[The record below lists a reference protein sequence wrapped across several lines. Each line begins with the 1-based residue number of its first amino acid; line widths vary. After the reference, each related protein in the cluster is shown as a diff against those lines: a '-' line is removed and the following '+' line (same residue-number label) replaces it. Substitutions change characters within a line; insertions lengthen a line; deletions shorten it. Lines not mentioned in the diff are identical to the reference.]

1 MLADVLDVL
10 RCPHC
15 AGSLRHDGTTLRCQ
29 RRHAFD
35 IARQGYVNLL
45 GGVGQGTGDT
55 LPMVQARADFLA
67 AGHYRPLADALAA
80 TIRGIETAD
89 PWPVLLDAGAG
100 TGYYLAAALKARTQS
115 RGLALDLSKS
125 AARRAARSH
134 PRIAAAVWDIWRPLP
149 IVDQTVSVVLDVF
162 APRNGAEFARV
173 LRPDGTV
180 LVATPTDRHLAEIIE
195 LGGMLAVDARK
206 DERLAATF
214 GGTLE
219 LVDRNEVTWP
229 MSLSPAEGELVIRM
243 GPSARHV
250 DESELANRIATLTAP
265 TPVTASVVLSRY
277 RRSG

>member
-1 MLADVLDVL
+1 
-10 RCPHC
+10 
-15 AGSLRHDGTTLRCQ
+15 
-29 RRHAFD
+29 
-35 IARQGYVNLL
+35 
-45 GGVGQGTGDT
+45 
-55 LPMVQARADFLA
+55 
-67 AGHYRPLADALAA
+67 
-80 TIRGIETAD
+80 
-89 PWPVLLDAGAG
+89 
-100 TGYYLAAALKARTQS
+100 QS

-149 IVDQTVSVVLDVF
+149 IVDQTVSVVLAVF